1 MTRRLSERALA
12 HWNISSDFD
21 DLEIMGTKLGYQS
34 SKMRLATAWSSL
46 LWKVYSPGAVMKMLT
61 VAAILMFTEISESAP
76 ESFWQTLSRPAA
88 SSYAVGK
95 SHC

>member
-1 MTRRLSERALA
+1 
-12 HWNISSDFD
+12 
-21 DLEIMGTKLGYQS
+21 
-34 SKMRLATAWSSL
+34 
-46 LWKVYSPGAVMKMLT
+46 MKMLT